1 MAVTRAVLIDLDDT
15 LFDHRASARHAL
27 QAAADADPALGRCAF
42 DELEARHRAILE
54 DLHKRVL
61 AGAMTVDEA
70 RALRFRTLVAEQG
83 ETCDDARIDRLTAA
97 YRAAYQSEWRCL
109 AGARELVA
117 ELRARGA
124 RIAIVTNNIVSE
136 QVAKLRR
143 LDLEALVDA
152 LVVSE
157 AVGASKPA
165 VRIFTHALEAVGA
178 AAEEAAMLGDNW
190 SADVEGALGAGI
202 RPVWFNPRRA
212 PRPSADTRVA
222 EIHALEPTGEIASLI
237 LHA

>member
-1 MAVTRAVLIDLDDT
+1 MAVARAVLIDLDDT
-15 LFDHRASARHAL
+15 LFDHRASARQAL
-27 QAAADADPALGRCAF
+27 QAAAGADPALGRCDF
-42 DELEARHRAILE
+42 DTLEARHRAILE
-54 DLHKRVL
+54 DLHRRVL
-61 AGAMTVDEA
+61 DGGMTVDEA

-83 ETCDDARIDRLTAA
+83 ETCDDTRLDRLTAA

-143 LDLEALVDA
+143 LELEPLVDA

-157 AVGASKPA
+157 AVGASKPDP
-165 VRIFTHALEAVGA
+165 RIFAHALDAVGA
-178 AAEEAAMLGDNW
+178 APGEAAMLGDNW
-190 SADVEGALGAGI
+190 RADVEGALAFGI
-202 RPVWFNPRRA
+202 RPIWFNPRRI
-212 PRPSADTRVA
+212 PRPSADTRIA
-222 EIHALEPTGEIASLI
+222 EVHALEPTSEIASLI